1 MKNSIFM
8 TMLVASVL
16 MLSCAKTETET
27 VGMLSSADG
36 KIGVTFSVE
45 PPLTK
50 ATVAS
55 EADMT
60 VQSIQVFVFL
70 GNNLDVYGSNT
81 GNSLTIQC
89 TPGQREI
96 YVLANAPSLDKITT
110 KSALLETASQLR
122 NSSVKDCNSFEMI
135 GCSTETLSLSN
146 TDITIPIRHITSRV
160 VVSSI
165 KKQFKSAALEAL
177 EFKVV
182 NIYLVNVAGDC
193 TYGGEQAPTLWYNKL
208 ADCNEIPEIVKD
220 KVDAV
225 VTASKP
231 HTVTHTFYA
240 YPNPTEEDSDSDM
253 WSPRYTRLVIETKL
267 GDDTF
272 YYPVS
277 LPRIESN
284 KSYNIS
290 EIKITR
296 PGSTSPDKPVSYLDC
311 SFTVSVEPWVDVSWT
326 EGTTI

>member
-8 TMLVASVL
+8 TMLAASV
-16 MLSCAKTETET
+16 MMASCAKTEIDT
-27 VGMLSSADG
+27 VGKRSPDDG

-45 PPLTK
+45 TPLTK

-55 EADMT
+55 DADMT

-81 GNSLTIQC
+81 GNSLTVQC

-96 YVLANAPSLDKITT
+96 YVLANAPALDKITT

-122 NSSVKDCNSFEMI
+122 HSSVKDCNSFEMI
-135 GCSTETLSLSN
+135 GSSTETLSLSN
-146 TDITIPIRHITSRV
+146 TNITIPIRHITSRI

-182 NIYLVNVAGDC
+182 NMYLVNVAGDC
-193 TYGGEQAPTLWYNKL
+193 TYGGVSAPTIWYNKL

-231 HTVTHTFYA
+231 HTATHTFYA
-240 YPNPTEEDSDSDM
+240 YPNPTGADSDSDT

-272 YYPVS
+272 YYPIS
-277 LPRIESN
+277 LPMIESN

-311 SFTVSVEPWVDVSWT
+311 SFSVSVEPWTSVTWT